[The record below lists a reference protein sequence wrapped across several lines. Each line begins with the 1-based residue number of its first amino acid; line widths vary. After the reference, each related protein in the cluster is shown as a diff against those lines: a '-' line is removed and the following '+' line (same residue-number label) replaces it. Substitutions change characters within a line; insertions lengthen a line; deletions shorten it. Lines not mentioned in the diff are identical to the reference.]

1 MQIIA
6 GLLEAVSILL
16 CIFVVLK
23 LGLKINLVIYMVFA
37 GVGCLAV
44 NFLPDGNYFGVIT
57 FAMIGK
63 CCWRWI
69 FMFMYRVYVRAGRLY
84 IHTTLYSRSHL
95 FIWEYLLY
103 IYVSME
109 THTRIWPRFC
119 IYRTNWVSQCGNG
132 FSHLFSKLYLST
144 RTWKLTSQ
152 ISLTFQNQ
160 LAQSCKDTVTVWL
173 YRNYPS
179 HYDFGTV
186 TIFGINELWTRLQ
199 KKNCR
204 WTFTLVIRSLV
215 EFKTFFLFQWNVR
228 LERPMHLFPHLQQ
241 YNIQHQCVPYRLELV
256 TLQLAWHWLLYLIY
270 GFWFVHLLC
279 NF

>member
-132 FSHLFSKLYLST
+132 FSHLFSKLYVST

-160 LAQSCKDTVTVWL
+160 LTQSCKDTVTVWL
-173 YRNYPS
+173 YRDYPS

-199 KKNCR
+199 KIKTAAECLLLS
-204 WTFTLVIRSLV
+204 FVLSLNL
-215 EFKTFFLFQWNVR
+215 KHFLFCFSEMFDWSDQCTYSHIYSNTIS
-228 LERPMHLFPHLQQ
+228 
-241 YNIQHQCVPYRLELV
+241 NIN
-256 TLQLAWHWLLYLIY
+256 AYLI
-270 GFWFVHLLC
+270 GW
-279 NF
+279 NW